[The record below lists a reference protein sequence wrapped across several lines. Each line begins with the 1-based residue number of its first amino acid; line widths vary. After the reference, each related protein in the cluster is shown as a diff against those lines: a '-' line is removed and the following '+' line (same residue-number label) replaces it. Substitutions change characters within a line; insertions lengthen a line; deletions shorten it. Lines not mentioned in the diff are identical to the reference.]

1 MESKKDKGEL
11 EQKIK
16 AERKLNEPMEK
27 EIKEYQKVIDQIE
40 AQNKQLVSIA
50 SHLYGKII
58 WKLIYQIV

>member
-11 EQKIK
+11 ELKIK

-40 AQNKQLVSIA
+40 EQNKQLVSI
-50 SHLYGKII
+50 
-58 WKLIYQIV
+58 

>member
-1 MESKKDKGEL
+1 
-11 EQKIK
+11 
-16 AERKLNEPMEK
+16 MEK